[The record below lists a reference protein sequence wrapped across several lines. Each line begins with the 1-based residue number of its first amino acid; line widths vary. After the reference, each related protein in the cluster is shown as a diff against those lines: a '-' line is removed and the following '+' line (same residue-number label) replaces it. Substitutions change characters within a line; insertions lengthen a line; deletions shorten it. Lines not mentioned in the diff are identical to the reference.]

1 MDWRTIHEFWFPAE
15 LARGELA
22 FHMKM
27 GDWWMRGG
35 ATPELPPFAHYVAAA
50 AAGDLDH
57 WKESAAG
64 RLCLIVVLDQF
75 PRGLF
80 AGTPGAYA
88 HDGQALRLCEEG
100 FANGQAYEL
109 EGPFEQFFFT
119 MPMVH
124 AEGPGHLDRLRRL
137 LKLHQDAMP
146 AMVQRFPELEPIF
159 RFAAEQVASNI
170 DVIERFGR
178 FPHRNDILGRTSTDQ
193 ERAYIDAGEFVHLR
207 RPNA

>member
-1 MDWRTIHEFWFPAE
+1 VDWRTIHEFWFPAE

-35 ATPELPPFAHYVAAA
+35 
-50 AAGDLDH
+50 
-57 WKESAAG
+57 
-64 RLCLIVVLDQF
+64 
-75 PRGLF
+75 
-80 AGTPGAYA
+80 
-88 HDGQALRLCEEG
+88 
-100 FANGQAYEL
+100 
-109 EGPFEQFFFT
+109 
-119 MPMVH
+119 
-124 AEGPGHLDRLRRL
+124 
-137 LKLHQDAMP
+137 